1 MVFSFAPTLIV
12 IKSLQMGAAYS
23 TGPVGGGGQP
33 PGGSG
38 GGSVGRF
45 PDGRSSN
52 NSAGAHPLLDQS
64 SFSWLNL
71 ARSGQLPPSSGVGA
85 PSMRAQPQLPQQPQ
99 QQPQQQQQS
108 AQSGIEELIANFSR
122 ANPNFLY
129 SCECENLR
137 AQQQQQ
143 QQQPHYQQAT
153 PQSQVLSGQV
163 PQTSVSRS
171 RSPTHHQQSP
181 QTGVP
186 RPSSD
191 SLGGP
196 GGQSTSGRPGS
207 AASGSF
213 SQPRI
218 GVGSGNSGIKYGGG
232 GNQSQQQTLP
242 EQLVSAAAAAAAYPH
257 RPSSSASASL
267 RSSTT
272 GSGTGY
278 SVLPV
283 NSTQFHPAYAAVA
296 AASHLSHSD
305 NLQDLTRSSGQPIS
319 SGGRM
324 PPSKRP
330 RLVSSSGSSVPPTSA
345 APSSSPYLSQS
356 SSLSRQQQQQNEL
369 LLSRQLLQSAANN
382 KTAILALFTNV
393 VQQQQQQQAAASG
406 GRTSAPSGYYQ
417 TSESYAQRSVG
428 QRQPGSQLLV
438 SSPNTLSQS
447 SSSSSSSLAAVAAA
461 AAAAYGNLEAAAA
474 VAAAAQQQVASSAA
488 AAAVANNTGVYHQ
501 QAAAAAAAGRSG
513 YLHTTSS
520 NSTTSSRGSYRG
532 QPQQSQQ
539 ITIPAGGG
547 GGGGMGYHTH
557 NTAHTM
563 PGGSGVLRQQTKE
576 PAYHPQVEAISPAPE
591 EARLLDTVEAKLQR
605 EREEMQRRLH
615 EIEARINKEEGHLRY
630 LMDRESSLTAD
641 LKTET
646 AAPPPNPH
654 RTKALSVNELED
666 ERAYENPIQADDVEN
681 VDSSLLTQ
689 ITALLSETRSRAK
702 RQHESLARLCGRS
715 VSSCPCALP
724 VYRQPSDLPAL
735 QHVQSVYKNGFRRQ
749 LIKYIHRRKR
759 AERTRLRILAK
770 HYARHAQA
778 FFKRHEKLMNSA
790 KRKQKDA
797 KNREIFD
804 KAFPEMKKI
813 REDQGQKDG
822 GKGEDGHDTGSN
834 TGSNGADGD
843 QAYDLV
849 EDIAKMK
856 EYAIDPPVTLA
867 PWERSYHF
875 LCTAHRI
882 TDPKSDHL
890 KAQSLEK
897 WSKEDRAR
905 FKERFLATPKN
916 FTTIAASLD
925 KTVAECIHYYYLSKK
940 SEGYKALVKKHSTSR
955 RRRTGHSDKNGPTG
969 PSHGTASKK
978 APSRVSTPGGDDHR
992 NSPHPDSKNEDSHTA
1007 GHRKGGG
1014 GGSSTRG
1021 RSGRRGGSGD
1031 HRSTKG
1037 SGRGRSGTPVPPP
1050 VSNTSSNTLGQPDT
1064 IAPDTK
1070 PTPVEVDRPQSSAS
1084 ALKIEDAKD
1093 NQTAP
1098 VKPLDSNL
1106 TKNSNG
1112 SSHSIKEKDEPKEA
1126 FQGGLK
1132 QTDEFSSSDGQ
1143 VPSVPSL
1150 VYFHELLKRNV
1161 DKAYVPGIN
1170 SNVQRVA
1177 ETIVAPGGGG
1187 GGVPTGSMDLRHGY
1201 ASPHHH
1207 PTSITDTVTLTH
1219 GSPASGTFS
1228 PHPHPEES
1236 AMNRPAFP
1244 DVGGITS
1251 GLLPQK
1257 EKRFTCGCTTNSAD
1271 IVDAAA
1277 ASCLAAALPEHL
1289 VNLAKGAMAAG
1300 SISPELLASIPQL
1313 SAVVA
1318 SGAVYGT
1325 PSPSSAASTQALA
1338 QVLTQSMA
1346 RAGGSQSPTQKPPH
1360 DLSNQS
1366 SDPAAAAYSKA
1377 ILIGDFCTAQQLS
1390 RGSTPSQQAQIP
1402 TSANMTGTGLQ
1413 RVADYTD
1420 PAYLSSRTIDPLTL
1434 PLPSKRPGPGR
1445 STPGPS
1451 RSMGH
1456 GSSQG
1461 LLRSPPAGGGSSYH
1475 HQPPSLP
1482 PPLSRHRQIASHPS
1496 SSIDAGVSRQ
1506 SSGRSLGALQ
1516 GSVYASQASYGDTSV
1531 NKPSSYYDLP
1541 SINPPKKNS
1550 VPSINLDSAVS
1561 CRGGGGLDPKVEE
1574 YINHAAKLY
1583 QDEVERYT
1591 SRDRSDS
1598 MRTRT
1603 SSETSQQMHTA
1614 LDNARQRVLGMTAA
1628 TAPVENSSTLTGYT
1642 TPSVFANSVPAE
1654 PMGGMLDISEML
1666 AKYGP
1671 QYLSLIAAATAAE
1684 ANPSSTTM
1692 ATSSS
1697 AMAAEGIPLFTPRS
1711 SKPSLMDRS
1720 AQLQPLPL
1728 PTSSAST
1735 SQFAPTPLHNI
1746 PQPMPLPRYRKS
1758 ASGTISNAATTAAS
1772 AGHPPSSSFSSPAL
1786 SSQRDFFPALGDDN
1800 VSVGGFHPHHQ
1811 QYHRYP
1817 TLMRASAS
1825 RNLESVG
1832 LLPEELAKK
1841 ASTGGSRSHQQLSPA
1856 ASQSHST
1863 TSQVPSSTSAS
1874 NNPSLVISS
1883 FSATSAPISVA
1894 PNSTTISSFRSSDVS
1909 NTGVASSNS
1918 SITPVN
1924 TSASCTGTL
1933 GDQIEKAI
1941 TDGIIVQQGNQDAP
1955 RINPSTAEAKS
1966 VKSIH
1971 PTSSLLK
1978 TDSENQ
1984 GKIPTSSC
1992 STLSYAVER
2001 IGLLGPVDLSPLLA
2015 PAARSSSAS
2024 LLTSPSHIPASLSV
2038 FPKKRNRLTS
2048 SGSVGMGLA
2057 RPTSPLR
2064 SREADTLT
2072 PQASSAVTTP
2082 SNASPTST
2090 EGRPS
2095 VSKSPATAFVVSTTA
2110 NTSMASG
2117 ISTISP
2123 PSSAESPGN
2132 LQICIPPE
2140 DEQSQYSPTT
2150 PGEVVPGRPGSLLRQ
2165 TSNSKSS
2172 NMGVAPTAS
2181 PSHTASIIESTS
2193 PRHNASSPPPSPSSS
2208 SSSSTPQ
2215 QQLPQ
2220 SP

>member
-1 MVFSFAPTLIV
+1 MVLYFSMPLAAIN
-12 IKSLQMGAAYS
+12 SLKMGAAYS
-23 TGPVGGGGQP
+23 SGPVGGGSQP

-38 GGSVGRF
+38 GGSGGRF
-45 PDGRSSN
+45 SDGRSSN
-52 NSAGAHPLLDQS
+52 SSTSSHPLLDQS

-71 ARSGQLPPSSGVGA
+71 ARSGQLPPSGGVSV
-85 PSMRAQPQLPQQPQ
+85 PSMRVQSQLPQQPQ
-99 QQPQQQQQS
+99 QQPQQQGT
-108 AQSGIEELIANFSR
+108 QSGIEELIATFSR
-122 ANPNFLY
+122 ANPNLIHSFL
-129 SCECENLR
+129 ENLR

-143 QQQPHYQQAT
+143 QQQQSHYQQAT
-153 PQSQVLSGQV
+153 SQQQMLSAQV
-163 PQTSVSRS
+163 PQPSVSRS
-171 RSPTHHQQSP
+171 RSPTHHRQSP
-181 QTGVP
+181 QTGIP
-186 RPSSD
+186 RPSSG
-191 SLGGP
+191 SLGGL
-196 GGQSTSGRPGS
+196 GGQSASGRPGS
-207 AASGSF
+207 AASAPF
-213 SQPRI
+213 NQPRV
-218 GVGSGNSGIKYGGG
+218 GGGSGGSGGGSIEYGGG
-232 GNQSQQQTLP
+232 GSQPQQSLP
-242 EQLVSAAAAAAAYPH
+242 EQLVSAATAVAAYPH

-278 SVLPV
+278 SVLPA
-283 NSTQFHPAYAAVA
+283 NSAQFHPAYAAVA
-296 AASHLSHSD
+296 AATHLGHGD
-305 NLQDLTRSSGQPIS
+305 NLQDLTRGSGQSIG
-319 SGGRM
+319 SGGRV

-345 APSSSPYLSQS
+345 PPSSSPYLSQS
-356 SSLSRQQQQQNEL
+356 SSLSRQQQQQHEM
-369 LLSRQLLQSAANN
+369 LSRQLLQTAANS

-393 VQQQQQQQAAASG
+393 AQQQQQQQVAASG
-406 GRTSAPSGYYQ
+406 GRSSVSSSYYQ
-417 TSESYAQRSVG
+417 PSESYAQRNVG

-447 SSSSSSSLAAVAAA
+447 SSLSSSSSAAVAAA
-461 AAAAYGNLEAAAA
+461 AAAAYSNLAAAAA
-474 VAAAAQQQVASSAA
+474 VAVAAQQQVASSAA
-488 AAAVANNTGVYHQ
+488 AAAAANNTGVYRQ
-501 QAAAAAAAGRSG
+501 RAAALAAAGRSG
-513 YLHTTSS
+513 YLHTTS
-520 NSTTSSRGSYRG
+520 NSTSSSRGSYRG

-539 ITIPAGGG
+539 TAIPADGGS
-547 GGGGMGYHTH
+547 GGGMGYHAH
-557 NTAHTM
+557 STAHTM
-563 PGGSGVLRQQTKE
+563 PGGSGMLRQQTKE

-615 EIEARINKEEGHLRY
+615 EIEVRINKEEGHLRY

-641 LKTET
+641 LKNET
-646 AAPPPNPH
+646 TVAPPTPH
-654 RTKALSVNELED
+654 RAKVLSVNELED
-666 ERAYENPIQADDVEN
+666 ERAYENPIQ
-681 VDSSLLTQ
+681 
-689 ITALLSETRSRAK
+689 ALLSETRSRAK

-759 AERTRLRILAK
+759 AERARLRILAK

-834 TGSNGADGD
+834 AGSNGADGD
-843 QAYDLV
+843 QVCDLV

-867 PWERSYHF
+867 PWEKSYHF

-882 TDPKSDHL
+882 TDPKSEHL

-978 APSRVSTPGGDDHR
+978 APSRVSTPGNDDHR
-992 NSPHPDSKNEDSHTA
+992 NSPYPDSKNEDGHTA
-1007 GHRKGGG
+1007 GHRKGSGVGG
-1014 GGSSTRG
+1014 STRG

-1031 HRSTKG
+1031 HRFTKG
-1037 SGRGRSGTPVPPP
+1037 SGRGRSGTPVPPSIP
-1050 VSNTSSNTLGQPDT
+1050 ATSSNALGQSDGVV
-1064 IAPDTK
+1064 IDTK
-1070 PTPVEVDRPQSSAS
+1070 PPSTEIDRPQGSAS
-1084 ALKIEDAKD
+1084 ALKIEDTKD
-1093 NQTAP
+1093 YPPTL
-1098 VKPLDSNL
+1098 VKPLDLGL

-1112 SSHSIKEKDEPKEA
+1112 PSHSSKEKDEPKEA
-1126 FQGGLK
+1126 FQGGSK
-1132 QTDEFSSSDGQ
+1132 QTDESSSSDGQ
-1143 VPSVPSL
+1143 VPSMPSL
-1150 VYFHELLKRNV
+1150 VYFHELMKRN
-1161 DKAYVPGIN
+1161 GIN
-1170 SNVQRVA
+1170 PTIQRGA
-1177 ETIVAPGGGG
+1177 EAIAAAT
-1187 GGVPTGSMDLRHGY
+1187 GGVPTGSVDLCQGY
-1201 ASPHHH
+1201 SSPHHH
-1207 PTSITDTVTLTH
+1207 PTSVTDTVTFTH
-1219 GSPASGTFS
+1219 NSPASGTYS
-1228 PHPHPEES
+1228 PHSHPEES
-1236 AMNRPAFP
+1236 AMNRSTFS
-1244 DVGGITS
+1244 DVGGIGS
-1251 GLLPQK
+1251 SLLPPK
-1257 EKRFTCGCTTNSAD
+1257 
-1271 IVDAAA
+1271 DAVA
-1277 ASCLAAALPEHL
+1277 ASCLAATLPEQL
-1289 VNLAKGAMAAG
+1289 VNLAKGAVAAG

-1325 PSPSSAASTQALA
+1325 PSSSSAASTQALA
-1338 QVLTQSMA
+1338 QVLTQSMTCG
-1346 RAGGSQSPTQKPPH
+1346 GGSQSPTQKPSH
-1360 DLSNQS
+1360 DASNQS

-1390 RGSTPSQQAQIP
+1390 RGSTPSQQTQIP

-1413 RVADYTD
+1413 RAADYTD
-1420 PAYLSSRTIDPLTL
+1420 PAYLSGRTIDPLTL
-1434 PLPSKRPGPGR
+1434 PLPSKRPGPGG

-1461 LLRSPPAGGGSSYH
+1461 LLRSPPAGMASSYH
-1475 HQPPSLP
+1475 HQPPPLP
-1482 PPLSRHRQIASHPS
+1482 PPLSRHHQIASHPS
-1496 SSIDAGVSRQ
+1496 SSFDAGVLRQ
-1506 SSGRSLGALQ
+1506 SSGRSLSALQ
-1516 GSVYASQASYGDTSV
+1516 GGVYGPQAGYGDTSV
-1531 NKPSSYYDLP
+1531 TKPSGCYDLS

-1550 VPSINLDSAVS
+1550 VPPINLESAVN
-1561 CRGGGGLDPKVEE
+1561 CRGSGDLDPKVEE

-1614 LDNARQRVLGMTAA
+1614 LDNARQRVLGMATAAA
-1628 TAPVENSSTLTGYT
+1628 TAENASSTTGYN
-1642 TPSVFANSVPAE
+1642 TPSVFADSVFAE
-1654 PMGGMLDISEML
+1654 PMGGMLDINEML

-1671 QYLSLIAAATAAE
+1671 QYLSLIAAAAAE
-1684 ANPSSTTM
+1684 

-1697 AMAAEGIPLFTPRS
+1697 STMVTSTSAVTVEGIPLFTPRT
-1711 SKPSLMDRS
+1711 SKPSPMDRS

-1728 PTSSAST
+1728 PTSSASA
-1735 SQFAPTPLHNI
+1735 SQFAPAPLHNI

-1758 ASGTISNAATTAAS
+1758 ASSTISNATATAAS
-1772 AGHPPSSSFSSPAL
+1772 SGHPPSFSFSSPAL
-1786 SSQRDFFPALGDDN
+1786 SSQRDFFPTLGEDN
-1800 VSVGGFHPHHQ
+1800 APAGGFHPHHQ
-1811 QYHRYP
+1811 QHHRYP

-1841 ASTGGSRSHQQLSPA
+1841 ALTGGLRSHQQLPLA
-1856 ASQSHST
+1856 TSQSHST
-1863 TSQVPSSTSAS
+1863 TSQIPAPTSMS
-1874 NNPSLVISS
+1874 NNPSLVSS
-1883 FSATSAPISVA
+1883 SSATSSSISAA

-1909 NTGVASSNS
+1909 NASVALSTS
-1918 SITPVN
+1918 SITSIAPVN

-1941 TDGIIVQQGNQDAP
+1941 TDGIIVQQSGQDIP

-1984 GKIPTSSC
+1984 
-1992 STLSYAVER
+1992 
-2001 IGLLGPVDLSPLLA
+2001 DLSPLLA

-2024 LLTSPSHIPASLSV
+2024 LLTSPSHISASLSA

-2048 SGSVGMGLA
+2048 SGSVGMGVA
-2057 RPTSPLR
+2057 RPTSPPR
-2064 SREADTLT
+2064 SREAEVLT
-2072 PQASSAVTTP
+2072 PQASSTVTTP
-2082 SNASPTST
+2082 PNASPAST
-2090 EGRPS
+2090 EGRLS
-2095 VSKSPATAFVVSTTA
+2095 VSKSPAVTFTVSTTA
-2110 NTSMASG
+2110 NVSAASG
-2117 ISTISP
+2117 ILAISP

-2150 PGEVVPGRPGSLLRQ
+2150 PVEVVSGRPTSLSRQ
-2165 TSNSKSS
+2165 TPNSKSS
-2172 NMGVAPTAS
+2172 SMGAVATAS
-2181 PSHTASIIESTS
+2181 PHTASISESTS
-2193 PRHNASSPPPSPSSS
+2193 PKRNPPSPPSSS
-2208 SSSSTPQ
+2208 SSSPR

>member
-1 MVFSFAPTLIV
+1 MVSGEHSAWGLVPFCNIILEV
-12 IKSLQMGAAYS
+12 IQSLKMGAAYS

-33 PGGSG
+33 PGGNG
-38 GGSVGRF
+38 GGGVGRF

-99 QQPQQQQQS
+99 QQTQQQQQQQG
-108 AQSGIEELIANFSR
+108 AQSGIEELIASFSR

-129 SCECENLR
+129 SFLENLR

-153 PQSQVLSGQV
+153 SQSQILSGQV
-163 PQTSVSRS
+163 PQTSASRS

-191 SLGGP
+191 SLGGL
-196 GGQSTSGRPGS
+196 GGQSASGRPGS
-207 AASGSF
+207 AASASF
-213 SQPRI
+213 SQPR
-218 GVGSGNSGIKYGGG
+218 VGGGGGNSGIKYGGG
-232 GNQSQQQTLP
+232 GGQSQQQTLP

-296 AASHLSHSD
+296 AASHLSHGD
-305 NLQDLTRSSGQPIS
+305 NLQDLTRGSGQSIG

-345 APSSSPYLSQS
+345 PPSSSPYLSQS
-356 SSLSRQQQQQNEL
+356 SSLSRQQQQNHE

-382 KTAILALFTNV
+382 KTAILALFTNAA
-393 VQQQQQQQAAASG
+393 QQQQAAASG
-406 GRTSAPSGYYQ
+406 GRTSASSGYYQ
-417 TSESYAQRSVG
+417 PSEPYTQRNVG

-438 SSPNTLSQS
+438 SSPNTMSQS
-447 SSSSSSSLAAVAAA
+447 SSSSSSSAAVAAA
-461 AAAAYGNLEAAAA
+461 AAAAYSNLAAAAA

-488 AAAVANNTGVYHQ
+488 AAAAANSTGVYHQ
-501 QAAAAAAAGRSG
+501 QAAAAAAAAAGRSG
-513 YLHTTSS
+513 YLHTSSS

-539 ITIPAGGG
+539 ITIPTGGG
-547 GGGGMGYHTH
+547 GGGAMGYHPH
-557 NTAHTM
+557 NTTHTL

-641 LKTET
+641 LKNET

-654 RTKALSVNELED
+654 RTKALSINELED
-666 ERAYENPIQADDVEN
+666 ERAYENPVQ
-681 VDSSLLTQ
+681 
-689 ITALLSETRSRAK
+689 ALLSETRSRAK

-735 QHVQSVYKNGFRRQ
+735 RHVQSVYKNGFRRQ

-759 AERTRLRILAK
+759 AERARLRILAK

-822 GKGEDGHDTGSN
+822 VKGEDCHDTGSN
-834 TGSNGADGD
+834 AGSNGADGD

-882 TDPKSDHL
+882 TDPKSEHL

-992 NSPHPDSKNEDSHTA
+992 NSPHPDVKNEEGHTA

-1014 GGSSTRG
+1014 GGGTTRG

-1037 SGRGRSGTPVPPP
+1037 SGRGRSGTPVPSSVPT
-1050 VSNTSSNTLGQPDT
+1050 TSSNTLCQSDSVVT
-1064 IAPDTK
+1064 DIK
-1070 PTPVEVDRPQSSAS
+1070 PTPTEVDGPQSSAS
-1084 ALKIEDAKD
+1084 NVKIEDAKD
-1093 NQTAP
+1093 NQTASLR
-1098 VKPLDSNL
+1098 PLDSNL
-1106 TKNSNG
+1106 TKSSNG
-1112 SSHSIKEKDEPKEA
+1112 SSHSTKEKDELREA
-1126 FQGGLK
+1126 SQGGLK
-1132 QTDEFSSSDGQ
+1132 QADDFSLSDGQ

-1161 DKAYVPGIN
+1161 DKAYVSGFN
-1170 SNVQRVA
+1170 SNVQRAA
-1177 ETIVAPGGGG
+1177 ESMVAPGGGG
-1187 GGVPTGSMDLRHGY
+1187 GGVPSGSIDLRHGY

-1207 PTSITDTVTLTH
+1207 STSITDTVTLTH

-1236 AMNRPAFP
+1236 AMSRPAFP
-1244 DVGGITS
+1244 DAGGVGST
-1251 GLLPQK
+1251 LLPQK
-1257 EKRFTCGCTTNSAD
+1257 
-1271 IVDAAA
+1271 DAVA

-1289 VNLAKGAMAAG
+1289 VSLAKGAVAAG

-1325 PSPSSAASTQALA
+1325 PSSSSAASSQALA

-1346 RAGGSQSPTQKPPH
+1346 RGGGSQSPTQKSSH
-1360 DLSNQS
+1360 DPSTQS
-1366 SDPAAAAYSKA
+1366 SDPTAAAYSKA

-1402 TSANMTGTGLQ
+1402 TSANMTGTSLQ
-1413 RVADYTD
+1413 RAADYTD
-1420 PAYLSSRTIDPLTL
+1420 PAYLTSRTIDPLTL
-1434 PLPSKRPGPGR
+1434 PLPSKRSGPGG

-1461 LLRSPPAGGGSSYH
+1461 LLRSPPAGGGSSYY
-1475 HQPPSLP
+1475 HQPPLP

-1496 SSIDAGVSRQ
+1496 SSIDVGVSRQ
-1506 SSGRSLGALQ
+1506 SSGRSLGVLQ
-1516 GSVYASQASYGDTSV
+1516 GSVYAPQASYGDTSV
-1531 NKPSSYYDLP
+1531 NKPSGYYDLP
-1541 SINPPKKNS
+1541 SINHPKKNS
-1550 VPSINLDSAVS
+1550 VPSVNLESAMS
-1561 CRGGGGLDPKVEE
+1561 CRGSGGLDPKVEE

-1614 LDNARQRVLGMTAA
+1614 LDNARQRVLGMTA
-1628 TAPVENSSTLTGYT
+1628 TAAAVENSSTLTGYT
-1642 TPSVFANSVPAE
+1642 TPSVHSVPAE

-1671 QYLSLIAAATAAE
+1671 QYLSLIAAAAAAE
-1684 ANPSSTTM
+1684 ANPSSTAMT
-1692 ATSSS
+1692 TSSP
-1697 AMAAEGIPLFTPRS
+1697 AMAVEGIPLFTPRS
-1711 SKPSLMDRS
+1711 SKPSLIDRT

-1728 PTSSAST
+1728 PTSSASA

-1746 PQPMPLPRYRKS
+1746 PQPIPLPRYRKS
-1758 ASGTISNAATTAAS
+1758 ASGTISNAATNTTS
-1772 AGHPPSSSFSSPAL
+1772 TGHPPSSSFSSPAL
-1786 SSQRDFFPALGDDN
+1786 SSQRDFFPALGEDN
-1800 VSVGGFHPHHQ
+1800 AAVGSFHPHHQ
-1811 QYHRYP
+1811 QHHRYP

-1825 RNLESVG
+1825 RHLESVG

-1841 ASTGGSRSHQQLSPA
+1841 ASTGGLRSHQQLSPVTPL
-1856 ASQSHST
+1856 SHST
-1863 TSQVPSSTSAS
+1863 TSQASSLTSNS

-1883 FSATSAPISVA
+1883 SSAATTSISVA
-1894 PNSTTISSFRSSDVS
+1894 PNSTTISSFRSSDVF
-1909 NTGVASSNS
+1909 NTGVTLSTS
-1918 SITPVN
+1918 SITPAN
-1924 TSASCTGTL
+1924 MAASCTGTL

-1941 TDGIIVQQGNQDAP
+1941 TDGIIVQQGSQDTP

-1978 TDSENQ
+1978 ADSENQ
-1984 GKIPTSSC
+1984 
-1992 STLSYAVER
+1992 
-2001 IGLLGPVDLSPLLA
+2001 DLSPLLA

-2024 LLTSPSHIPASLSV
+2024 LLTSPSHISASLPV

-2064 SREADTLT
+2064 SRESDSLT

-2082 SNASPTST
+2082 PNASPAST
-2090 EGRPS
+2090 EGRPL
-2095 VSKSPATAFVVSTTA
+2095 VPKSPATSFAVSTTA
-2110 NTSMASG
+2110 NVSTASG
-2117 ISTISP
+2117 ISAISP

-2150 PGEVVPGRPGSLLRQ
+2150 PGEVVLGRPGSLSRQ

-2172 NMGVAPTAS
+2172 NMGAAPTAS
-2181 PSHTASIIESTS
+2181 PSHTVSINESTS

-2208 SSSSTPQ
+2208 SSSLTPK